1 MKRHGRCSERPTRN
15 KGPKNNGTRVANGR
29 SRKQF
34 TEQAKHTWRKGSG
47 KKRRGIRRLPFGSAM
62 YIYLYVSPCWIS
74 QTATRHG
81 TGSRGTGPSRPVFPW
96 TASKPRRAALFSTA
110 PCAVRGPH
118 AAGLIVVLDPAPP
131 APASRPPSRRG
142 HGGSLSTCGR
152 RGTRV
157 RSSAQQPSPLLPS
170 R

>member
-62 YIYLYVSPCWIS
+62 YIYLYHSPDIPTEGQS
-74 QTATRHG
+74 
-81 TGSRGTGPSRPVFPW
+81 V
-96 TASKPRRAALFSTA
+96 K
-110 PCAVRGPH
+110 AVVPTDYQS
-118 AAGLIVVLDPAPP
+118 V
-131 APASRPPSRRG
+131 
-142 HGGSLSTCGR
+142 
-152 RGTRV
+152 
-157 RSSAQQPSPLLPS
+157 
-170 R
+170 